1 MEAARKLT
9 RFLAVGLLCALL
21 ASGINV
27 STKHSLS
34 LTTDVYA
41 SILFTA
47 SGHGPNGIP
56 SLYRFSESGNIPPG
70 MIFETYPCNKPDHPP
85 CLSVAKPDGIF
96 LDGVPSTAGSY
107 NIQITATDSK
117 GNKASRRFVVTVK

>member
-9 RFLAVGLLCALL
+9 RFLAVGLPCALL
-21 ASGINV
+21 ASGISV

-47 SGHGPNGIP
+47 SGQSPNRIP
-56 SLYRFSESGNIPPG
+56 SLYRFSESGHIPPG
-70 MIFETYPCNKPDHPP
+70 MIFEAYPCNKPDHPSCP
-85 CLSVAKPDGIF
+85 SVAKPDGIF

>member
-1 MEAARKLT
+1 MARLLLLIVPIALVASELT
-9 RFLAVGLLCALL
+9 
-21 ASGINV
+21 I
-27 STKHSLS
+27 STRDSLS
-34 LTTDVYA
+34 LAGGLYV

-47 SGHGPNGIP
+47 SGHGPNGVP
-56 SLYRFSESGNIPPG
+56 SLYRFSESGHIPPG
-70 MIFETYPCNKPDHPP
+70 MIFEAYPCNKPDHPP
-85 CLSVAKPDGIF
+85 CPSVAKPDGIF